1 MGGSDC
7 ASQLR
12 DVGEFIFK
20 RFPPKRRPQI
30 DTNQAISH
38 VSKARL
44 DSNFRI

>member
-12 DVGEFIFK
+12 DAGGFVFK

-30 DTNQAISH
+30 DTNQAISN
-38 VSKARL
+38 VNKARS